1 MSDVSPSNQR
11 HWAWLSLPDRGI
23 VRVAGPEAN
32 KLLQGLITNDM
43 GLLARQRAIHAGL
56 LTPQGKV
63 LLEFLVVGDGEDYL
77 LDMSRDRVD
86 ELIRRLNLYK
96 LRAKVTISDLSSDH
110 LVSASE
116 KGPAASSQSGEEIMF
131 PDPRNHE
138 LGWRIVAQRHSDSS
152 APKLTSDVY
161 DVRRIDLG
169 IPECGKDYVPGEVFP
184 HEAML
189 DQLNGISFSKGCYVG
204 QEIVSRMEHRG
215 TARSRFLMV
224 SSEGLLPPRGTEI
237 AAEGRPIGA
246 MGSSVGAQGLALVRL
261 DRLTETLQ
269 AGKPVKAGPITLT
282 FAKPAYASF
291 AIDLPPSR
299 GANA

>member
-1 MSDVSPSNQR
+1 
-11 HWAWLSLPDRGI
+11 
-23 VRVAGPEAN
+23 VR
-32 KLLQGLITNDM
+32 
-43 GLLARQRAIHAGL
+43 
-56 LTPQGKV
+56 
-63 LLEFLVVGDGEDYL
+63 DGEDFL
-77 LDMSRDRVD
+77 LDVSRDRVD

-96 LRAKVTISDLSSDH
+96 LRAKVTISDLSSDL
-110 LVSASE
+110 LVSSSYTE
-116 KGPAASSQSGEEIMF
+116 EDQAASSQSGEGTIF

-138 LGWRIVAQRHSDSS
+138 LGWRMVAQRPADSS
-152 APKLTSDVY
+152 APKLTSEIY
-161 DVRRIDLG
+161 DMRRIGLG

-189 DQLNGISFSKGCYVG
+189 DQFNGVSFSKGCYVG

-224 SSEGLLPPRGTEI
+224 SGDGLLPPRGTEI

-269 AGKPVKAGPITLT
+269 AGKSVKAGSVTLT
-282 FAKPAYASF
+282 FAKPAYATL
-291 AIDLPPSR
+291 AIHLPPSR